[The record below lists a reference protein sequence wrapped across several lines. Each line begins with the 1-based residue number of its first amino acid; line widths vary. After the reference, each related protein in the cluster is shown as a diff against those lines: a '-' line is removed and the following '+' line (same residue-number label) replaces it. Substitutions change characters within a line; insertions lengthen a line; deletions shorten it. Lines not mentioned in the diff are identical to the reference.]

1 MSFTRKQHLLYANR
15 DHPQKNAVFVQCS
28 VSVPVYQ
35 FARNEQAKFAG
46 KGRAETP
53 TLADIYHDIA
63 LEGAELAL
71 SDLVTPA
78 YQHHNFSGVPTQIK
92 FESGYNEGADLIERC
107 QRIANDVSIYQ
118 FTLPET
124 AVTLME
130 TAIAW
135 RAKNRAAMAQTKDF
149 NQ

>member
-1 MSFTRKQHLLYANR
+1 MSFTRKQHTLFANR

-35 FARNEQAKFAG
+35 FARNEQEKFAG
-46 KGRAETP
+46 KGRDATP
-53 TLADIYHDIA
+53 TLADIYHDLA

-71 SDLVTPA
+71 SDLITPA
-78 YQHHNFSGVPTQIK
+78 YLHKSPGGCPAQIK
-92 FESGYNEGADLIERC
+92 FESAFNTGSDLIERC
-107 QRIANDVSIYQ
+107 QRLANDASIYQ

-135 RAKNRAAMAQTKDF
+135 RAKNAAAMAQTV
-149 NQ
+149 